1 MAAYSN
7 SVTEGA
13 PRAVERRKAVD
24 ALRIL
29 VADDE
34 RDTVEMLKAVL
45 EQEGHTVLGVYGGK
59 EVLSAVRLFRPD
71 VIILDIAMPGFSG
84 YALAQTVRFSFTD
97 LRRPLMIAITGMWK
111 EFPDRRLAEQVG
123 FDHHLVKPCEP
134 SALLALLPSRGP
146 SPP

>member
-1 MAAYSN
+1 M
-7 SVTEGA
+7 TEEA
-13 PRAVERRKAVD
+13 HVAVERRKAVG

-29 VADDE
+29 LADDE
-34 RDTVEMLKAVL
+34 RDTVETLKAVL

-97 LRRPLMIAITGMWK
+97 MRRPLMIAITGMWK
-111 EFPDRRLAEQVG
+111 EFADRRLAEQVG
-123 FDHHLVKPCEP
+123 FDYHLVKPCD
-134 SALLALLPSRGP
+134 SAQLLALLPSRGP
-146 SPP
+146 SAP